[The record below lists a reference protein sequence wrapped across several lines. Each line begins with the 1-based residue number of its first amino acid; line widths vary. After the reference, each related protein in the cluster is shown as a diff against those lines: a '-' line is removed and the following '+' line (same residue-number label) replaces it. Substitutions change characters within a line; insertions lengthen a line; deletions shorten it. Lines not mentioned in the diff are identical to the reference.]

1 MINYAEYFANLT
13 GDDLTRQATILSG
26 KLYADALQSTYTDYF
41 NNPQAGMTQ
50 IPAFPY
56 LDVNSYYDAYLNALQ
71 QSVEPIPAIT
81 PTPTIT
87 PTPPVISDQV
97 DPTHI
102 AVRSDPEI
110 QDVINDQLLADIG
123 ETPGLTNPARPEV
136 RRRRGR
142 RSTILTSQ
150 QGLKDTSPITRP
162 SARLLG

>member
-1 MINYAEYFANLT
+1 MISYAGYFEN
-13 GDDLTRQATILSG
+13 LTRQATNLSG
-26 KLYADALQSTYTDYF
+26 YTDYF

-50 IPAFPY
+50 IPDFPY

-81 PTPTIT
+81 PTPIT
-87 PTPPVISDQV
+87 PPPTLADVVTLTPDQ
-97 DPTHI
+97 T
-102 AVRSDPEI
+102 AVTRLPERSDPEI
-110 QDVINDQLLADIG
+110 QTVINNQLLTDIG
-123 ETPGLTNPARPEV
+123 ATPGQTNPANPEV

-150 QGLKDTSPITRP
+150 LGLGGGDSINRP